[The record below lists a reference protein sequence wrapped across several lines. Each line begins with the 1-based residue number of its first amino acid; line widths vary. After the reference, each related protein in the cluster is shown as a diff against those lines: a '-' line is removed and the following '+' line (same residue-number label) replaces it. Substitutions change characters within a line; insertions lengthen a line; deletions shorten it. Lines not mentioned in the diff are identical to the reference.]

1 MKRGLSQEWL
11 KGIACITMLIDHI
24 GAVFFP
30 QYRLFRII
38 GRLAFPI
45 YCFLLAEG
53 VAHTRSTAR
62 YGLRLAVGAVLS
74 EIFFDYLFYGGLTM
88 QHQSV
93 MITLLL
99 GFFMA
104 LWMKKGGRV
113 LPLVLYAFVA
123 ELWGT
128 DYGGWGIVLIWLFV
142 ITRDA
147 PLRWLEQLGGMLL
160 IFWEMNS
167 AKVWLGGIGIPIQLF
182 ALLAMIPIMLYSGR
196 KASSSKLLQWCFYLF
211 YPLHLAVLLAIVVIT
226 R

>member
-1 MKRGLSQEWL
+1 MKKGLSQEWL
-11 KGIACITMLIDHI
+11 KGIACLTMLIDHV
-24 GAVFFP
+24 GAVFFW
-30 QYRLFRII
+30 QYRLLRVI

-53 VAHTRSTAR
+53 VAHTHSPVR

-99 GFFMA
+99 GFLMA

-113 LPLVLYAFVA
+113 LPLLLCFVA
-123 ELWGT
+123 AELLGT
-128 DYGGWGIVLIWLFV
+128 DYGGWGIALIWLFV
-142 ITRDA
+142 ITRGA
-147 PLRWLEQLGGMLL
+147 PLRWLEQLCGMAI

-167 AKVWLGGIGIPIQLF
+167 AKVWLGGVGIPIQMF
-182 ALLAMIPIMLYSGR
+182 ALLAMIPIMLYTGR
-196 KASSSKLLQWCFYLF
+196 KASSSRLLQWCFYLF

>member
-1 MKRGLSQEWL
+1 MKKGLSQEWL

-30 QYRLFRII
+30 QYRWLRVI

-53 VAHTRSTAR
+53 VAHTKSPVR
-62 YGLRLAVGAVLS
+62 YGLRLVVGAVLS
-74 EIFFDYLFYGGLTM
+74 EFFFDYLFYGGLTM

-113 LPLVLYAFVA
+113 LPLVLYAFAA
-123 ELWGT
+123 ELLGT
-128 DYGGWGIVLIWLFV
+128 DYGGWGIALIWLFV
-142 ITRDA
+142 ITRGA
-147 PLRWLEQLGGMLL
+147 PLRWLEQLGGMA
-160 IFWEMNS
+160 IISWEMIS
-167 AKVWLGGIGIPIQLF
+167 AKVWLGGFSIPIQMF
-182 ALLAMIPIMLYSGR
+182 ALLAMIPILLYSGK

-211 YPLHLAVLLAIVVIT
+211 YPLHLAVLLAIVVVI